1 MQQILKLMGKTVDRE
16 AKRLKKVKQDM
27 EAEVEVKRGE
37 VSDLNNRMSLVNHRK
52 QEAVK
57 ERADSSRELAEIKKA
72 FKQYEIIL
80 DFLRNV
86 RFQDFFFI
94 KA

>member
-16 AKRLKKVKQDM
+16 ARRLKKVKQDM

-52 QEAVK
+52 QEATK
-57 ERADSSRELAEIKKA
+57 ERSDSSKELAEIKKA
-72 FKQYEIIL
+72 FKQ
-80 DFLRNV
+80 
-86 RFQDFFFI
+86 
-94 KA
+94 